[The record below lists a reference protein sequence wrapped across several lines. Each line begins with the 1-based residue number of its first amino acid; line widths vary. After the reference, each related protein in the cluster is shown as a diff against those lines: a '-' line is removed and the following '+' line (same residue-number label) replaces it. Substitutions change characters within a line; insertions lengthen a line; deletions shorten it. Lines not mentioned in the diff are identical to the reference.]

1 MIFQVAGNDEEQASR
16 RLFDRWAR
24 SYDRGRITG
33 WFQYTQQ
40 LAIDNLA
47 LEPDSRVL
55 DVGCGT
61 GHAALT
67 LAPRLP
73 EGWACGMDISAA
85 MVAAALQKVPTALRN
100 RVGFVQAS
108 SAALPYASE
117 RFDHVMCTNSFH
129 HYPDPLHALAEMKRV
144 LRPGGQLVV
153 FENAPDLSWY
163 AKLWDRLLRMVEKGH
178 VRYYPSHELG
188 EMIETSGF
196 EDVDLRVLR
205 NEFMKYGKLFASIQ
219 LWSARKGGRGAHVP
233 DGA

>member
-1 MIFQVAGNDEEQASR
+1 MTRAPVRSDRERASR

-67 LAPRLP
+67 LAPLLP
-73 EGWACGMDISAA
+73 DGLACGMDISSA
-85 MVAAALQKVPTALRN
+85 MVAAGRGKAPREIRD

-108 SAALPYASE
+108 SAALPYGDGT
-117 RFDHVMCTNSFH
+117 FDHVMCTNSFH
-129 HYPDPLHALAEMKRV
+129 HYHDPLHALAEMKRV
-144 LRPGGQLVV
+144 LRPGGQLII
-153 FENAPDLSWY
+153 FENAPDLSLY
-163 AKLWDRLLRMVEKGH
+163 TKLWDRVLHLIEQGH
-178 VRYYPSHELG
+178 VRYYASRELG
-188 EMIETSGF
+188 EMITRSGF
-196 EDVDLRVLR
+196 EEVELRVLR

-219 LWSARKGGRGAHVP
+219 LWSARKPRRGAYE
-233 DGA
+233 A